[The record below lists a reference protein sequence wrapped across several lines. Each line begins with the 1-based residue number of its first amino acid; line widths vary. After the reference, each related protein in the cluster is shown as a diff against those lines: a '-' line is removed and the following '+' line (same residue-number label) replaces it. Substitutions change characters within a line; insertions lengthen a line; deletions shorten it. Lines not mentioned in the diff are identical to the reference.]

1 MRRFIISILLFAAT
15 LFAQTAGGYK
25 AGAKI
30 IDVGF
35 SDAELINT
43 SVVGKSEYVLF
54 RWEREADYFR
64 IVYGFP
70 KCILADKPGLSPLHD
85 EFCLNF
91 VSPQEVRE
99 KSYLLK
105 ASYFDT
111 VFRVYAYKQK
121 TLIGISQTRY
131 VKQKR

>member
-1 MRRFIISILLFAAT
+1 MRKCLALSLLFPI
-15 LFAQTAGGYK
+15 LIFAQTAGGYK

-30 IDVGF
+30 IEVGF
-35 SDAELINT
+35 SDSEMINT

-54 RWEREADYFR
+54 RWEREADYFK

-70 KCILADKPGLSPLHD
+70 KCPLADKPGLSPLHD

-91 VSPQEVRE
+91 ISPKEVRE
-99 KSYLLK
+99 KDYLLK

-111 VFRVYAYKQK
+111 VFRVYAYKQN
-121 TLIGISQTRY
+121 TLVGISQTRY

>member
-1 MRRFIISILLFAAT
+1 MRKLIALFLLLPVLIL
-15 LFAQTAGGYK
+15 AQTAGNYK
-25 AGAKI
+25 SGAKI

-54 RWEREADYFR
+54 RWEREADYFK

-70 KCILADKPGLSPLHD
+70 KCPLADRPGLSPLHD

-111 VFRVYAYKQK
+111 VFRVYAYKQN
-121 TLIGISQTRY
+121 TLVGISQTRY